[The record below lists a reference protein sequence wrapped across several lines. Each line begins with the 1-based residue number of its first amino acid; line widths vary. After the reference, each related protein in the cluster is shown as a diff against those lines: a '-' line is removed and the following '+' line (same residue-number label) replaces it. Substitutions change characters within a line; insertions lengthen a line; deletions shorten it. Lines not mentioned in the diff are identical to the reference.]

1 MQNKATRTDSLYMN
15 QDTGPRKLQPRTLP
29 FITYPARPF
38 CCRGVTQNQAFSNW
52 SFEPMAKGWRCLV
65 DLKEGA
71 VWSRHGKPLP
81 QEDQVMRVV
90 RGDGY
95 NFGPHRWLDCLL
107 LGRASQAGTGTV
119 LLLDI
124 VCQGTYEERRPN
136 FSVLLQCPFDDIP
149 KGRFLR
155 LPSFNQSG
163 AVQAMEM
170 MKAVNFHRQ
179 TVIWQGVICKH
190 PLSGYETQT
199 RSPDAE
205 CRFWAKERFI

>member
-1 MQNKATRTDSLYMN
+1 MQNIDTAKDSLCMD
-15 QDTGPRKLQPRTLP
+15 QETGPRKLQPRALP

-65 DLKEGA
+65 DLREGL
-71 VWSRHGKPLP
+71 VWSRNGKPLP
-81 QEDQVMRVV
+81 QADQVIRVV
-90 RGDGY
+90 KGDGY

-107 LGRASQAGTGTV
+107 LGRASQSGTGTV
-119 LLLDI
+119 LLLDL
-124 VCQGTYEERRPN
+124 VSEGTYEERRRN
-136 FSVLLQCPFDDIP
+136 FSILLQCPFDDIP

-155 LPSFNQSG
+155 LPSFSQSG

-179 TVIWQGVICKH
+179 AVIWEGVICKH

>member
-1 MQNKATRTDSLYMN
+1 
-15 QDTGPRKLQPRTLP
+15 
-29 FITYPARPF
+29 
-38 CCRGVTQNQAFSNW
+38 
-52 SFEPMAKGWRCLV
+52 MAKGWRCLV
-65 DLKEGA
+65 DLKEGL

-81 QEDQVMRVV
+81 QADQVIRVV

-119 LLLDI
+119 LLLDL
-124 VCQGTYEERRPN
+124 VSEGTYEERRRN
-136 FSVLLQCPFDDIP
+136 FSILLQCPFDDIP

-155 LPSFNQSG
+155 LPSFSQSG

-179 TVIWQGVICKH
+179 AVIWEGVICKH

>member
-1 MQNKATRTDSLYMN
+1 MQNKATRTDYKGMEHE
-15 QDTGPRKLQPRTLP
+15 TGPWRLQPRALP

-65 DLKEGA
+65 DLKEGL

-81 QEDQVMRVV
+81 QADQVMRVV
-90 RGDGY
+90 KGDGY

-107 LGRASQAGTGTV
+107 LGRDNLPGAGTV
-119 LLLDI
+119 ILLDI
-124 VCQGTYEERRPN
+124 VYEGTYEERRPN

-155 LPSFNQSG
+155 FPSFNQSK

-179 TVIWQGVICKH
+179 AVIWQGVICKH
-190 PLSGYETQT
+190 PLSRYETQT